1 MKKIKINCRYAIE
14 TRSYYYEIIEK
25 KTKAIIMKGYYKA
38 IDYLHKT
45 TGDIA
50 NEIYNNNIEFL
61 NKLGYSL

>member
-1 MKKIKINCRYAIE
+1 
-14 TRSYYYEIIEK
+14 
-25 KTKAIIMKGYYKA
+25 MKGYYKA